1 MRLIGGMEDEQPLDG
16 GFVNEVVRVGDTVR
30 RTAGPWT
37 PAVHALLQHLEHA
50 GFAEAPRVQGIDQ
63 QGREI
68 LTFLPGET
76 SPWTAWPEVLL
87 RPDGLIMMGQL
98 LRRYHDAVAG
108 FVPPKDS
115 TWRNPMAPADG
126 EVIRHGDF
134 SPFNILWQDDRPT
147 GVIDW
152 DFAQPGRAITDLAYL
167 AWNAVPLQG
176 PGRISEYGLPDDVD
190 LPARLMAL
198 CTAYGGTFGAD
209 EVIDAAIEAIQTE
222 ADQTAELAKRGL
234 HPWQRF
240 AADGNVDA
248 FHREAEWIRGNR
260 ALFVT

>member
-1 MRLIGGMEDEQPLDG
+1 MEDEHPLEG

-30 RTAGPWT
+30 RTTGPWT

-50 GFAEAPRVQGIDQ
+50 GFAESPRVHGIDQ
-63 QGREI
+63 HDREI

-76 SPWTAWPEVLL
+76 SPWTDWPAVL
-87 RPDGLIMMGQL
+87 RGVDGLIMMGQL
-98 LRRYHDAVAG
+98 LRRYHDAVRG
-108 FVPPKDS
+108 FVPPA
-115 TWRNPMAPADG
+115 TAVWRNPLAPTDG

-134 SPFNILWQDDRPT
+134 SPFNLLWQDDRPT
-147 GVIDW
+147 GIIDW

-176 PGRISEYGLPDDVD
+176 TGRIREYGLPDGVD

-198 CTAYGGTFGAD
+198 CTAYD
-209 EVIDAAIEAIQTE
+209 ETIRPDDVITAAVEAIRTE
-222 ADQTAELAKRGL
+222 ADQTAELAERGL

-240 AADGNVDA
+240 AADGNVEA
-248 FHREAEWIRGNR
+248 FHREAEWIHHHR
-260 ALFVT
+260 ALFLQSC